1 MKNRKNL
8 KIKQLLFEKLVM
20 AFGLEKAEKIFK
32 ILVRLDNNSTIN
44 NSTTYGKNL

>member
-20 AFGLEKAEKIFK
+20 AFGLEKAERIFK
-32 ILVRLDNNSTIN
+32 ILVRLDNN
-44 NSTTYGKNL
+44 